1 MMDACN
7 PANGRYLTASAIF
20 RGAVS
25 TKEVDQQML
34 NMQNK
39 YADHYVEWIHETD

>member
-1 MMDACN
+1 MGA
-7 PANGRYLTASAIF
+7 TASAIF

-39 YADHYVEWIHETD
+39 YADHYVEKIHETD